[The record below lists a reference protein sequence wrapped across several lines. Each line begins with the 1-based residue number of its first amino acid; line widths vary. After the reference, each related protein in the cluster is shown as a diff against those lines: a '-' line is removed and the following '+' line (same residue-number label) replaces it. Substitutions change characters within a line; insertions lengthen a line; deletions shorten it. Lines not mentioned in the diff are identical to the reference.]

1 MQSRVRRV
9 ATEPDR
15 FVEMH
20 LGIDLRCWE
29 HTGLCEAI
37 GFVVADM
44 QIAIV
49 LNLIEFLVG

>member
-37 GFVVADM
+37 RFVVADM